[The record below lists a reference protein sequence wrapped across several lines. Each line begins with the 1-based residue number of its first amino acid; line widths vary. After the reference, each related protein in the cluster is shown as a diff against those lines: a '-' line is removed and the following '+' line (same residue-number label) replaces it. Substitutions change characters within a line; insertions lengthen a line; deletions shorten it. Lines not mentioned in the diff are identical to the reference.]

1 MKFIR
6 LPLLT
11 VTFAHLLTSPQEV
24 AITRIK
30 TIYKQKIISEETPLK
45 NNTVCIPM
53 TSNEK
58 NISRMEDK
66 QIKRVEVELTAVKSH
81 LQCEIANMNSQ
92 IESMSNS
99 FVTSLNN
106 FDD

>member
-1 MKFIR
+1 
-6 LPLLT
+6 
-11 VTFAHLLTSPQEV
+11 
-24 AITRIK
+24 
-30 TIYKQKIISEETPLK
+30 
-45 NNTVCIPM
+45 M

-66 QIKRVEVELTAVKSH
+66 QIKRVEVELAAVKSH
-81 LQCEIANMNSQ
+81 LQREIANMNSQ
-92 IESMSNS
+92 TESMSNS

>member
-1 MKFIR
+1 
-6 LPLLT
+6 
-11 VTFAHLLTSPQEV
+11 
-24 AITRIK
+24 
-30 TIYKQKIISEETPLK
+30 
-45 NNTVCIPM
+45 M

-66 QIKRVEVELTAVKSH
+66 QIKRVEVELAAVKSH